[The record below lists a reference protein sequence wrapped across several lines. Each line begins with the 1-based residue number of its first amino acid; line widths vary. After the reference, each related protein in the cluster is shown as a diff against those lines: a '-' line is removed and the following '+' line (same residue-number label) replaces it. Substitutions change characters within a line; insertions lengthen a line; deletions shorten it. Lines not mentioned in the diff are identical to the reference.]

1 MNYRTFTNESLIMMH
16 HGARGALAVD
26 DELHSLGKEPRFR
39 VRETADWKTHAD
51 GLESEMA
58 KRGMIFDVIDWSK
71 NRTQPPALPNPE
83 PCYPPIDSSTL
94 LSNRIAAIIKK

>member
-1 MNYRTFTNESLIMMH
+1 MNYQTLTNESLIMMH

-26 DELHSLGKEPRFR
+26 DELRSLGKEPRFR
-39 VRETADWKTHAD
+39 VRETRDWNKHAE

-58 KRGMIFDVIDWSK
+58 KRGMIYDVIDWSE
-71 NRTQPPALPNPE
+71 NRTRPPALPRPE
-83 PCYPPIDSSTL
+83 PCSSPIDSATL

>member
-1 MNYRTFTNESLIMMH
+1 MNYQTFTNESLIMMH
-16 HGARGALAVD
+16 HSARGALAVD

-39 VRETADWKTHAD
+39 VRETPDWKKHAK

-58 KRGMIFDVIDWSK
+58 KRGTIFDAIDWSG
-71 NRTQPPALPNPE
+71 NRAQPLALHPE
-83 PCYPPIDSSTL
+83 PCSPPIDSATL